1 MNLFRQNGKQYV
13 GIPTR
18 ILKTELELE
27 DILFRDPQIL
37 GENLLIIGRQ
47 IHARSGCIIDLLGI
61 NRLGEV
67 VVIELKRDR
76 PPREVVSQLNS
87 YLVSVEKW
95 TEHDLEEKANRL
107 DGETGR
113 GRLERALAKYFGSCP
128 TKLNRRQIGIVV
140 GTQIEDDLIVELNGL
155 RFECRT
161 NEYLCFE
168 EPGGSCYFLM
178 RASGDSAEVTPDRA
192 EKTKRLSRGGERQ
205 LTELNKTYQEFFETL
220 RRIGKQA
227 KLDFATAVD
236 GSSGG
241 WLYWSTGCAGVVLV
255 AYANRKRTEVY
266 ATIKGDRRDDA
277 LEIFRAG
284 QSHVENLYK
293 GKLATRLI
301 AGKKENQVAVSFN
314 ETLSNRAAW
323 PKIAAWLVDN
333 LARFR
338 ETVIPAVHKAV
349 REANRK

>member
-1 MNLFRQNGKQYV
+1 MNLFRQNGKQYI

-27 DILFRDPQIL
+27 DILCRDPHIL
-37 GENLLIIGRQ
+37 GEDLLIIGRQ
-47 IHARSGCIIDLLGI
+47 IHARNGCIIDLLGI
-61 NRLGEV
+61 NRLGDI

-87 YLVSVEKW
+87 YLTSVEKW

-128 TKLNRRQIGIVV
+128 PRLNRRQIGVV
-140 GTQIEDDLIVELNGL
+140 IGSQIEEDLVAELNGL
-155 RFECRT
+155 KYECRT
-161 NEYLCFE
+161 KEYLCFE
-168 EPGGSCYFLM
+168 EAGGSSYFLM

-192 EKTKRLSRGGERQ
+192 QKTKRSTRGVGKH
-205 LTELNKTYQEFFETL
+205 LTELGKTYQEFFETL
-220 RRIGKQA
+220 RRSGKQA
-227 KLDFATAVD
+227 KLDFAAAVD
-236 GSSGG
+236 GSSDG
-241 WLYWSTGCAGVVLV
+241 WLCWSTGCSGVVLV

-266 ATIKGDRRDDA
+266 ATLKGDNRDDA
-277 LEIFRAG
+277 LGIFRAG

-293 GKLATRLI
+293 GKLATRLLT
-301 AGKKENQVAVSFN
+301 GKKENQVAVSFN
-314 ETLSNRAAW
+314 ETVNNRAAW
-323 PKIAAWLVDN
+323 PKIAAWLIDN
-333 LARFR
+333 LVRFN
-338 ETVIPAVHKAV
+338 EMVIPAVHKAV